1 MAATTHL
8 VLYPYYIYDPNVP
21 DTLGGLQVKEN
32 DKGKF
37 VLATSQMVQYW
48 VDQGLL
54 GEKPVGEISDAHKK
68 LLKQVTRG
76 RSEDNDKDPKRL
88 PKYSKSQSGA
98 PAYALQPSAVQ
109 RKKIKA
115 RKEKSES
122 KPAAAATRPPAATPT
137 SAPLANP
144 RATS

>member
-1 MAATTHL
+1 MAQVHL

-21 DTLGGLQVKEN
+21 DTLGGLQVKED

-54 GEKPVGEISDAHKK
+54 GEKPVGEISAAHKK
-68 LLKQVTRG
+68 LLKQITRG

-109 RKKIKA
+109 RQKMKV
-115 RKEKSES
+115 RKEKAEEKA
-122 KPAAAATRPPAATPT
+122 KPEAKPGAKPT
-137 SAPLANP
+137 SAPLADP